1 MAADRQT
8 TIGAF
13 VLGGF
18 LLALGAIVFFGNF
31 RFFHPTRNAAVVF
44 EGSISGLSV
53 GAPVNFRG
61 VRVGAV
67 DSIVI
72 QFDAKTRTA
81 YIPVTMQ
88 LQPERIRV
96 SNEANVETTLDL
108 PMLISRGLRAE
119 LNTQS
124 FVTGQAEINLDFN
137 PASPAVLHPD
147 VTSLLEIPTQPS
159 TMQRVRQELTE
170 LPLRELVEKAI
181 RTLES
186 VRTVSERLSAD
197 LPPLL
202 ASAKATSDGATRAVD
217 VAAQTVSGL
226 RTDLQATLGR
236 INKLVENADLRLTQG
251 GADLQTLLA
260 STNQTVIQSRNVLNS
275 LNSLM
280 SDRGTARANLEASLR
295 DLAAAAASLR
305 GFASDVERNPQ
316 LLLTGRRP

>member
-13 VLGGF
+13 VLGG
-18 LLALGAIVFFGNF
+18 LVLALGAIIFFGNF
-31 RFFHPTRNAAVVF
+31 RLLHPTRRAAVVF

-67 DSIVI
+67 DSIMI

-88 LQPERIRV
+88 LEPERIRV
-96 SNEANVETTLDL
+96 SNDSDVETRLDL
-108 PMLISRGLRAE
+108 PILISRGLRAE

-137 PASPAVLHPD
+137 PASPAVLHPN
-147 VTSLLEIPTQPS
+147 VINLIEIPTQPS

-170 LPLRELVEKAI
+170 LPLRELVDNAI
-181 RTLES
+181 KTLES
-186 VRTVSERLSAD
+186 VRNVSDKLNVD
-197 LPPLL
+197 LPPLF
-202 ASAKATSDGATRAVD
+202 ASLKTTSDGAAHAVD
-217 VAAQTVSGL
+217 VAAQTIAGL
-226 RTDLQATLGR
+226 RNDLDSTLGR
-236 INKLVENADLRLTQG
+236 VNKLVDNADLRLNQRSSE
-251 GADLQTLLA
+251 LQTLLV
-260 STNQTVIQSRNVLNS
+260 STNQTVLQTRDVLNS
-275 LNSLM
+275 LKSLT
-280 SDRGTARANLEASLR
+280 SDRGPARANLEATLR